1 MLRLFWRLWWKFNGW
16 KLKGNF
22 PYHLKKM
29 VLIVAPH
36 TSWKDVIV
44 GFAAREQLKIR
55 KAKFLGKKEL
65 FDGPFGWL
73 FRGLGG
79 VPVDRFSSHGAVEQ
93 VVELFNKNDEFIV
106 AMSPEGTR
114 KKVDK
119 LRTGFY
125 HIAKQANVP
134 IEMVAFDFSKK
145 EVISAEPYYPTN
157 DEDADFKHIIDFFAP
172 IKGAKPELGLGH
184 LKENLVKD

>member
-1 MLRLFWRLWWKFNGW
+1 MLRLFWKLWWKLGGW

-22 PYHLKKM
+22 PHHIKKM
-29 VLIVAPH
+29 MLIVGPH
-36 TSWKDVIV
+36 TSWRDILV

-55 KAKFLGKKEL
+55 NAKFLGKEEL

-73 FRGLGG
+73 FRWLGG

-93 VVELFNKNDEFIV
+93 VTELFNKNNEFIV

-125 HIAKQANVP
+125 HIAKQAKVQ
-134 IEMVAFDFSKK
+134 IQMVGFDFSKK
-145 EVISAEPYYPTN
+145 EVISAEPFYPGD
-157 DEDADFKHIIDFFAP
+157 DEAADFKHIVDFFAP
-172 IKGAKPELGLGH
+172 IKGAKPEQGLWH
-184 LKENLVKD
+184 LKEMDNK